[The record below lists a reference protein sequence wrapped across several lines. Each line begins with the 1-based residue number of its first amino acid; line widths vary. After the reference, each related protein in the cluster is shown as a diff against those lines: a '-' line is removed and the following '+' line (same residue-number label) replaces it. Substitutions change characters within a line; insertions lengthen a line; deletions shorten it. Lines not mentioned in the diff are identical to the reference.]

1 MRNILQIGELR
12 VFNELLNLTSIRMKN
27 QLYILLAFLFLSFTM
42 GCGGGGEQ
50 AADEPTGTTIGITDS
65 TITVGSWGPL
75 SGPAALWG
83 TITKGMAA
91 YFDLINEE
99 GGINGRKI
107 NFIYKDDAYDP
118 SKTVPIVREL
128 VQKEEVFAMVGGI
141 GTAPCMSVVDYLVEE
156 NIPWVSPITGA
167 THWSIPLKQNVFGAL
182 PYYFD
187 EGEIQAK
194 YAIDSLQATKI
205 GIIYQNDDV
214 GKSGM
219 IGAQNYFDQKGV
231 EFVAAV
237 PVEVTDTDLSSHVA
251 KLKDSGADVV
261 LLWTLPRQAA
271 ITLGTAAA
279 ANFKPQWIA
288 SFILAD
294 MPLMYDITKGA
305 WEGVIFGFFGSN
317 IYTMENPRL
326 DDYKA
331 ALEKYQEGV
340 RWGIFS
346 YSGFAYAE
354 PFVEALKRAG
364 RDVTRESLIEA
375 LESMNNWT
383 GGTVGEISFSA
394 EDHQALRSMFLA
406 KCKSATE
413 MEVLTD
419 YMTGESDINALIAK
433 LHGE

>member
-1 MRNILQIGELR
+1 
-12 VFNELLNLTSIRMKN
+12 MKN
-27 QLYILLAFLFLSFTM
+27 QLNILFAILILGLGM
-42 GCGGGGEQ
+42 GCSTGSGDQ

-65 TITVGSWGPL
+65 TITIGSWGPL

-83 TITKGMAA
+83 NITKGMAA

-99 GGINGRKI
+99 GGIHGRKI

-128 VQKEEVFAMVGGI
+128 VQKEEVFAVVGGI
-141 GTAPCMSVVDYLVEE
+141 GTAPCMSVLDYIVEE

-167 THWSIPLKQNVFGAL
+167 THWSIPLKKNVFGAL

-194 YAIDSLQATKI
+194 YAIDSLGYSKI

-214 GKSGM
+214 GKSGL
-219 IGAQNYFDQKGV
+219 IGAQNYFDQKGI

-251 KLKDSGADVV
+251 KLKESGAEAV

-294 MPLMYDITKGA
+294 MPLMFDITKGA
-305 WEGVIFGFFGSN
+305 WEGVIFGIFGPN
-317 IYTMENPRL
+317 IYTMDHPRL
-326 DDYKA
+326 EAYKA

-354 PFVEALKRAG
+354 PFVEGLKRAG
-364 RDVTRESLIEA
+364 RDVTRESLLEA
-375 LESMNNWT
+375 METMNDWDS
-383 GGTVGEISFSA
+383 GTVPGISFSP
-394 EDHQALRSMFLA
+394 ENHQALRSMLLA
-406 KCKSATE
+406 KCVGPTD
-413 MEVLTD
+413 MEVLTGAIN
-419 YMTGESDINALIAK
+419 GESDINALIAK